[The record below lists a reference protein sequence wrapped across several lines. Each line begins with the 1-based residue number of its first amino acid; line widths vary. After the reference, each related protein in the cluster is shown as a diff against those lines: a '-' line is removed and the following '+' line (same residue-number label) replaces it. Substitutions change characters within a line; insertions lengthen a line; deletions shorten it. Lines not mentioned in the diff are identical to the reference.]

1 MVTPIHSPLHQA
13 THSDYFGAYENHQRN
28 TSYASRLPIS
38 PQNQYFELDDTQLS
52 PPVELEA
59 IEAGTK
65 QQEEGTWQSVLQ
77 QPIRRRSRHDVDGEH
92 TGSAYFSPDD
102 VGKPHSRG

>member
-1 MVTPIHSPLHQA
+1 MVTPIHSPLHNA
-13 THSDYFGAYENHQRN
+13 THSDYFGAYESHTRN
-28 TSYASRLPIS
+28 TSHASRLPIS

-59 IEAGTK
+59 IEAVPKKSG
-65 QQEEGTWQSVLQ
+65 EDTWQSVLQ
-77 QPIRRRSRHDVDGEH
+77 QPVRRRSRHDDGEET

-102 VGKPHSRG
+102 VGKPQSRG

>member
-1 MVTPIHSPLHQA
+1 MVTPIHSPLHQT

-28 TSYASRLPIS
+28 TSHVSRHPIS

-65 QQEEGTWQSVLQ
+65 EQGESTWQSVLR
-77 QPIRRRSRHDVDGEH
+77 QPIRRRSRHDVDEGQ

-102 VGKPHSRG
+102 VGQPYSRS